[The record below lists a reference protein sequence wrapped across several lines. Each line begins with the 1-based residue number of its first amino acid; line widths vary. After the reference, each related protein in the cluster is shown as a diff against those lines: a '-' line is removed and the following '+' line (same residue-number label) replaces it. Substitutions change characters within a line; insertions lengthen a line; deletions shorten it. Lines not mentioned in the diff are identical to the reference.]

1 MNNIR
6 TEDKLLEQIH
16 KEDKET
22 IQGEKI
28 RTAQNLTVLPNKVTE
43 YANLIQLAYKEEITK
58 HVQGTALVNLTNKEV
73 RDQI

>member
-22 IQGEKI
+22 TQGEKI
-28 RTAQNLTVLPNKVTE
+28 RTAQNPIVLPNKVTK
-43 YANLIQLAYKEEITK
+43 YANLAQLAYKEEIAK
-58 HVQGTALVNLTNKEV
+58 RVQGTALVNLANKEV
-73 RDQI
+73 RD